1 MPALSVW
8 AVRLALIH
16 LVLGTA
22 MGSALLAAKAVA
34 LPPGLW
40 ALRAWHVEALLV
52 GFAVQL
58 AVGVA
63 YWILPRVRPSENA
76 QPERLRRPMA
86 VLAVV
91 LLNAGVLLVGGG
103 LAVTGRVCETAGAA
117 AFAVHIWPRVRAVT
131 SRRSV
136 SKR

>member
-1 MPALSVW
+1 MPSLSVW
-8 AVRLALIH
+8 AVRLALVH
-16 LVLGTA
+16 LVVGTTIGA
-22 MGSALLAAKAVA
+22 VLLAAKAVA

-40 ALRAWHVEALLV
+40 ALRALHVEALLV

-63 YWILPRVRPSENA
+63 YWILPRVRRA
-76 QPERLRRPMA
+76 DGARPERRRQPMA
-86 VLAVV
+86 LVAVV

-103 LAVTGRVCETAGAA
+103 LGVAGRVCEAVGAA
-117 AFAVHIWPRVRAVT
+117 AFAVHVWPRVREAT
-131 SRRSV
+131 ARRSV

>member
-1 MPALSVW
+1 MPTLSVW
-8 AVRLALIH
+8 AVRLALFH
-16 LVLGTA
+16 LAAGAVV
-22 MGSALLAAKAVA
+22 GSALLAAKAVA
-34 LPPGLW
+34 LPPSLW

-63 YWILPRVRPSENA
+63 YWILPRVRPSEKPR
-76 QPERLRRPMA
+76 PERLRRPLA

-91 LLNAGVLLVGGG
+91 LLNVGVLLVGGG
-103 LAVTGRVCETAGAA
+103 LGVAGRACEAAGAA
-117 AFAVHIWPRVRAVT
+117 AFAVHVWPRVRAAT
-131 SRRSV
+131 APRSA